1 MFYFT
6 ATNSVRLLQ
15 TILSQSTKKSRN
27 NFPQN
32 TKTREGGSLDKKIVL
47 YASNLSQRGSL
58 ACPEV
63 GHVFNWVQTTTKF
76 KKIIP
81 YKSLYNE
88 KTFLFYGIEMMIERA
103 DQGFLFGSSLLTS
116 EPPPLEK
123 RTGKTSIEFCSFLLL
138 LVCLILGY
146 LGNQ

>member
-1 MFYFT
+1 MVLNVHFQVPALKY
-6 ATNSVRLLQ
+6 
-15 TILSQSTKKSRN
+15 
-27 NFPQN
+27 
-32 TKTREGGSLDKKIVL
+32 TRFI

-88 KTFLFYGIEMMIERA
+88 KKFLFYGIEMMIERA